1 MLHTVVLITLKDQFL
16 SLTILQQGL
25 ASCFNVSVMSS
36 FEKFFQTWHQN
47 DYVFEFD
54 RQRK

>member
-1 MLHTVVLITLKDQFL
+1 MLHTVVLITLKDQYL
-16 SLTILQQGL
+16 SPTILQQGL

-36 FEKFFQTWHQN
+36 SKIFQTWHHN